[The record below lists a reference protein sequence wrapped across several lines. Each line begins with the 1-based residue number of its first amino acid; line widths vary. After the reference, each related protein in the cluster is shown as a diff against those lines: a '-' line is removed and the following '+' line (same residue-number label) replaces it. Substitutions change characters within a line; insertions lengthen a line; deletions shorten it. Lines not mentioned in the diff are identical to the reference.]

1 MFAQASAQGSPPR
14 MRGKVHQLR
23 EAAQFGGITP
33 AYAGKRWTRLPS
45 RAAMRDHP
53 RVCGEKTAEQF
64 KAEYPQGSPPRMRGK
79 VTATP
84 ANAGATG
91 ITPAYAGKRKF
102 KPKKTTDDWDHPRVC
117 GEKYQD
123 KNGNKRT
130 AGITPAYAGKSTH
143 GSAFS
148 QRRRDHPRVCGE
160 KPSCAMLTDLFIGSP
175 PRMRGKGKQRCQAE
189 TDVRITPAYAGKR
202 VGD

>member
-79 VTATP
+79 AQSYGSGSCP
-84 ANAGATG
+84 H
-91 ITPAYAGKRKF
+91 R
-102 KPKKTTDDWDHPRVC
+102 
-117 GEKYQD
+117 
-123 KNGNKRT
+123 
-130 AGITPAYAGKSTH
+130 ITPAYAGKSEVP
-143 GSAFS
+143 G
-148 QRRRDHPRVCGE
+148 VGY
-160 KPSCAMLTDLFIGSP
+160 
-175 PRMRGKGKQRCQAE
+175 RMRE
-189 TDVRITPAYAGKR
+189 
-202 VGD
+202 GD

>member
-1 MFAQASAQGSPPR
+1 MRGKECVIAFVKIFDGITPAYAGKRGGGPCPDTWLQDHPRVCGEKDLQMFAQASAQGSPPR

-79 VTATP
+79 A
-84 ANAGATG
+84 
-91 ITPAYAGKRKF
+91 
-102 KPKKTTDDWDHPRVC
+102 
-117 GEKYQD
+117 
-123 KNGNKRT
+123 
-130 AGITPAYAGKSTH
+130 
-143 GSAFS
+143 
-148 QRRRDHPRVCGE
+148 
-160 KPSCAMLTDLFIGSP
+160 
-175 PRMRGKGKQRCQAE
+175 
-189 TDVRITPAYAGKR
+189 
-202 VGD
+202 

>member
-1 MFAQASAQGSPPR
+1 MRGKVLLLLDAGVVVGITPAYAGKSCRWCHHRRTAWDHPRVCGEKDLQMFAQASAQGSPPR

-79 VTATP
+79 AQSYGSGSCP
-84 ANAGATG
+84 H
-91 ITPAYAGKRKF
+91 R
-102 KPKKTTDDWDHPRVC
+102 
-117 GEKYQD
+117 
-123 KNGNKRT
+123 
-130 AGITPAYAGKSTH
+130 ITPAYAGKSEVP
-143 GSAFS
+143 GWA
-148 QRRRDHPRVCGE
+148 
-160 KPSCAMLTDLFIGSP
+160 
-175 PRMRGKGKQRCQAE
+175 AE
-189 TDVRITPAYAGKR
+189 TA
-202 VGD
+202 